1 MIYIDFFNNTVLEFI
16 SQHIHTNDY
25 KINYKNL
32 PSLYVV
38 YIKLSTAFFIFSL
51 ILFSTLFI
59 LNFVYFIFFK
69 PNSFINKLFFY
80 INILMSFV
88 IEISLFLKVYLS
100 FTIESIM
107 KNFVLQEK
115 LRFYKENKDNE
126 LIEHFGVF
134 SSAFSDVIIL
144 LSIIVGLL
152 CLDILGS
159 KNYFKNI
166 NNNSIFYLFNLLV
179 VIMASTNNLLL
190 MFICFEFIFL
200 PTVFFA
206 YKFGYSKKIDKAAS
220 ILFKWTLFGSFLVL
234 CGLLYVYYKY
244 NTLNYLN
251 LTQKTLSLLEKRILF
266 LLFLIGFSIKIP
278 LAPFHYW
285 LLKVHVES
293 PTAYSIFLSG
303 FLVKSAVYCLSMLL
317 KNFYVGS
324 ESIAALMW
332 FIYSM
337 FVGTMGIP
345 RQTDIK
351 RLVAWCTVQEMS
363 FILMFWGLKQTYLN
377 KTYLIF
383 IIIHGLFSAYMFFLV
398 DIIQKR
404 YKTRNMSA
412 ISGINILSPQLTKYI
427 WFLMFSFSGFPLTA
441 KFVVEWNFFALLS
454 YHGFIFYLIV
464 AFVINI
470 FSILF
475 LSKIIFTL
483 LYGTPKDIVESM
495 TIDIQK
501 RELIILNTL
510 VYSILMLTLLI
521 YII

>member
-1 MIYIDFFNNTVLEFI
+1 MIYIDLFNNTVLEFI
-16 SQHIHTNDY
+16 FHHTNLNDC
-25 KINYKNL
+25 KVNYKNL
-32 PSLYVV
+32 PTLYVI
-38 YIKLSTAFFIFSL
+38 YIKFSTAFFIFSL

-59 LNFVYFIFFK
+59 LNFIFFIFFK
-69 PNSFINKLFFY
+69 SNSFINKFFFY
-80 INILMSFV
+80 INILVSFI
-88 IEISLFLKVYLS
+88 IEISLFFKVYLS

-115 LRFYKENKDNE
+115 LKFYKENKSIQF
-126 LIEHFGVF
+126 LEHFVVF
-134 SSAFSDVIIL
+134 SSAFSDIIVLLSVII
-144 LSIIVGLL
+144 GLL

-166 NNNSIFYLFNLLV
+166 NNNSVFYLFNLLV
-179 VIMASTNNLLL
+179 IIMASTNNLLL

-234 CGLLYVYYKY
+234 CSLLYVYYKY

-251 LTQKTLSLLEKRILF
+251 LTLKKLSLLEKRTLF

-317 KNFYVGS
+317 KNFYVGN
-324 ESIAALMW
+324 ESIAALIW

-363 FILMFWGLKQTYLN
+363 FILMFWGLKQTYLH

-412 ISGINILSPQLTKYI
+412 ITGINIMSPQLTKYI
-427 WFLMFSFSGFPLTA
+427 WFFIISFSGFPLTA

-454 YHGFIFYLIV
+454 HYGFIFYLTV
-464 AFVINI
+464 AFCINI
-470 FSILF
+470 FGILF
-475 LSKIIFTL
+475 VSKIIFTL
-483 LYGTPKDIVESM
+483 LYGVPKDIIEPM
-495 TIDIQK
+495 TVDIQK

-510 VYSILMLTLLI
+510 MYSILILTLLI